1 MKNLENLMISD
12 EVYNLIER
20 RAKATGRSTAEE
32 AADMLARSAA
42 EEQKES
48 ELLEDI
54 RRGHEEM
61 ARKGIFVTEADILS
75 AIEWGRE

>member
-1 MKNLENLMISD
+1 MKNLANLIVSD
-12 EVYNLIER
+12 EIYDLIER
-20 RAKATGRSTAEE
+20 RARAAGRSPAEE
-32 AADMLARSAA
+32 AADMLARSAVA
-42 EEQKES
+42 EQKES
-48 ELLEDI
+48 DLLEDI